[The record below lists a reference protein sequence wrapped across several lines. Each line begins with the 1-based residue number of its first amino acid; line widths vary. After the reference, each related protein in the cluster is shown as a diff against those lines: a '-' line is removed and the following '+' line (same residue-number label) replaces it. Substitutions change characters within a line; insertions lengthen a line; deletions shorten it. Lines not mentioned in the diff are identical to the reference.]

1 MEFPFIKKNRRTLAV
16 IGVLLT
22 LGFPALPVSEW
33 ENEFANVGHLV
44 GYEIIWWAVVAF
56 VLLYVL
62 LAEGRPLRSIG
73 IRAPGVRDILLGIS
87 AGVVILAGLAAIY
100 YVLFPL
106 LHVSESRE
114 HQQMNQLITTPL
126 WWRFISVV
134 RAAVAEEVLF
144 RGYALERLEELT
156 GSVKIAAT
164 VSCAIFALEHVGQ
177 YGWTHL
183 LLAGFA
189 GAVLTGLYVW
199 RRNLSGTMI
208 AHFIVDGVALLS

>member
-1 MEFPFIKKNRRTLAV
+1 MEYPSVKKDRRLLAI
-16 IGVLLT
+16 IGILLT

-33 ENEFANVGHLV
+33 ENEFANVGHLI
-44 GYEIIWWAVVAF
+44 GYEIIWSTVVAL

-62 LAEGRPLRSIG
+62 LVEGRPLKSIG
-73 IRAPGVRDILLGIS
+73 MRAPRVRDILLGIA
-87 AGVVILAGLAAIY
+87 AGVVIVAGLALIY

-106 LHVSESRE
+106 LHVSESQE
-114 HQQMNQLITTPL
+114 NQQMNQLITTPL

-144 RGYALERLEELT
+144 RGYAIERLQELT

-183 LLAGFA
+183 LIAGFA
-189 GAVLTGLYVW
+189 GAILTALYLW
-199 RRNLSGTMI
+199 RRNLSGPMI
-208 AHFIVDGVALLS
+208 AHFLVDGAAFLA